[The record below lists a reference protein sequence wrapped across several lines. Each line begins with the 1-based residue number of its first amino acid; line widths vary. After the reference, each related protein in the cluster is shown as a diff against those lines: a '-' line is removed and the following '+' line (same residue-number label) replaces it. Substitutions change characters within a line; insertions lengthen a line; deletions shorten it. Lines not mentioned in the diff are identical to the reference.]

1 MPAGGGR
8 HRELFPGLQGG
19 HARHGARPGR
29 HRRLDGGHG
38 AGAGG
43 IGEMMDGFDALKT
56 VAGLPADFED
66 RLDWGILREGVE
78 ISWICNGGET
88 AASAAFLRYAPGAM
102 VPRHHHPMA
111 EYVLTLRGSQED
123 ARGKHPA

>member
-1 MPAGGGR
+1 
-8 HRELFPGLQGG
+8 
-19 HARHGARPGR
+19 
-29 HRRLDGGHG
+29 
-38 AGAGG
+38 
-43 IGEMMDGFDALKT
+43 MMDGFDALKT

-66 RLDWGILREGVE
+66 RLDWGLLREGVE

-102 VPRHHHPMA
+102 VPRHHHPQA

-123 ARGKHPA
+123 ARGKHPMGVFAINETGYSHEVHSPEGCLVLIIWTRPVQFE